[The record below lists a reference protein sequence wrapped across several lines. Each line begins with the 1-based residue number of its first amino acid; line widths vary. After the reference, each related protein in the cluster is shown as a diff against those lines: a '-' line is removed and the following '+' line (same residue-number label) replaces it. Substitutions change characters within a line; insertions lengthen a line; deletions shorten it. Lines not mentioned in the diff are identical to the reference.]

1 MTGMEVR
8 SEVRDFN
15 ELPLLTPE
23 EAFERAWE
31 EGGAAHPVFDG
42 GYRVRGL
49 NDWKAIETLLRQND
63 VSDITVASFGLKR
76 FEEILDAVAMLHER
90 GWYLWP
96 TTANV
101 YVGGGRRVVRAIQAH
116 YCGD

>member
-1 MTGMEVR
+1 MR

-23 EAFERAWE
+23 EASERAWE
-31 EGGAAHPVFDG
+31 EGGSDHPVFDR

-63 VSDITVASFGLKR
+63 VPDITVASFGLKR
-76 FEEILDAVAMLHER
+76 FEEIFDAFAMLHER
-90 GWYLWP
+90 GWHLWQ
-96 TTANV
+96 TSTNV
-101 YVGGGRRVVRAIQAH
+101 YVDGEKCTVQAIRAH
-116 YCGD
+116 YRGI

>member
-1 MTGMEVR
+1 MMRTEVR

-31 EGGAAHPVFDG
+31 GGEPAHPVFDR

-49 NDWKAIETLLRQND
+49 NDWKALDTLLRQND
-63 VSDITVASFGLKR
+63 VPDITVASFGLKR
-76 FEEILDAVAMLHER
+76 FEEIFDVLAMLSER
-90 GWYLWP
+90 GWHLWQ
-96 TTANV
+96 TSANV
-101 YVGGGRRVVRAIQAH
+101 YVGGERRTVQAIRAH
-116 YCGD
+116 YRGD

>member
-1 MTGMEVR
+1 M
-8 SEVRDFN
+8 RDFN

-31 EGGAAHPVFDG
+31 EGGAAHPVFDR

-63 VSDITVASFGLKR
+63 VPDITVASFGLKR
-76 FEEILDAVAMLHER
+76 FEEILDALAVLHGR
-90 GWYLWP
+90 GWHLWQ
-96 TTANV
+96 TYAIV
-101 YVGGGRRVVRAIQAH
+101 YVDGEKHPVQAIRAH
-116 YCGD
+116 YHGD